1 MTEAN
6 FQGWQ
11 NVSRCLWLSL
21 SQRHVV
27 GKPQEWTHSWNCP
40 VLVITETS
48 EGIVKTIVI
57 TWWLNIGHLSPRHL
71 AACIEI
77 WIVLRRLQI
86 HQPSWY
92 WLQGEQVLRAQ
103 PMIRFTLK
111 CIYIGNQ
118 FQRRGPANEIAL
130 LPASAKLYPQEASGS
145 FPDEHRLPGGMEMVL
160 RLLWKVSGNH

>member
-1 MTEAN
+1 MPLAELIPKTCGWETTRMDSLLKLPSTCYYWN
-6 FQGWQ
+6 F
-11 NVSRCLWLSL
+11 R
-21 SQRHVV
+21 RHS
-27 GKPQEWTHSWNCP
+27 KNNCYYMMAKYRA
-40 VLVITETS
+40 LVT
-48 EGIVKTIVI
+48 
-57 TWWLNIGHLSPRHL
+57 LSPWHL